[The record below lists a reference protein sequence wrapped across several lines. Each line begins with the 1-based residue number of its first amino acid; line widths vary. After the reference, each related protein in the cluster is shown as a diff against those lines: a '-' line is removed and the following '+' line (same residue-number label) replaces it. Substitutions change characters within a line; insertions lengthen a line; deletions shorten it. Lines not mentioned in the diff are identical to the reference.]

1 MFCGNSKQTKQSEV
15 LHLLSRLRITTTQL
29 FSRRKTTKFGESVSD
44 SDVSHEV
51 SIAPKQF
58 LLNKNAALCAVV
70 VKQVLLYSQL
80 LNIWVVYCIIKNESS
95 IHYALAL
102 YTHRNVYPLKQNYC
116 DILAKN
122 Y

>member
-51 SIAPKQF
+51 SIVPKQF

-80 LNIWVVYCIIKNESS
+80 LNICIYI
-95 IHYALAL
+95 
-102 YTHRNVYPLKQNYC
+102 YT
-116 DILAKN
+116 IFI
-122 Y
+122 